1 MSVEFP
7 THQIVRDSD
16 LPTKIVAILVT
27 SVQAAEM
34 RIQKN
39 QNPSASV
46 SATSKTALFV
56 NKHHRS
62 FDIFYSKSL
71 SHVKP
76 LQVNIWQDFLEYLH
90 FANESSMQNMK
101 QNLPDTKSLSAIKE
115 DDNG

>member
-1 MSVEFP
+1 MVTTGPDFSFKFKRKTCIQTKLLVKP
-7 THQIVRDSD
+7 HSD

-27 SVQAAEM
+27 SVQAAGM
-34 RIQKN
+34 RIQQN

-56 NKHHRS
+56 NKHHSS

-76 LQVNIWQDFLEYLH
+76 LQVNI
-90 FANESSMQNMK
+90 
-101 QNLPDTKSLSAIKE
+101 
-115 DDNG
+115 

>member
-1 MSVEFP
+1 VSVEFP

-34 RIQKN
+34 RIQQN

-56 NKHHRS
+56 KKHHSS

-71 SHVKP
+71 PHVKP
-76 LQVNIWQDFLEYLH
+76 LQVNI
-90 FANESSMQNMK
+90 
-101 QNLPDTKSLSAIKE
+101 
-115 DDNG
+115 